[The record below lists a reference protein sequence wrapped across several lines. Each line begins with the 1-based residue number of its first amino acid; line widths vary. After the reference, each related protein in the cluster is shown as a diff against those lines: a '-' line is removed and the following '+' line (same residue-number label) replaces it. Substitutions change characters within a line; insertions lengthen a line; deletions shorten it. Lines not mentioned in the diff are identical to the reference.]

1 MIFGGEAVLEN
12 DSIRDLV
19 TVTDDRGRERQ
30 FEVEALFDMNGESY
44 AMLRDEEGTVLMKV
58 EEQGGEQY
66 LVGLDSDIE
75 KSQLLDAYQIAVDA
89 APAED

>member
-1 MIFGGEAVLEN
+1 MKN

-19 TVTDDRGRERQ
+19 TVTDDRGMERK
-30 FEVEALFDMNGESY
+30 FEVEALFEMNGESY

-58 EEQGGEQY
+58 EEQGADQF
-66 LVGLDSDIE
+66 LVGLESDIE

>member
-1 MIFGGEAVLEN
+1 LRK

-19 TVTDDRGRERQ
+19 TVTDDRGKERQ

-44 AMLRDEEGTVLMKV
+44 AMLRDEEGTVIMRV
-58 EEQGGEQY
+58 EEEGGNQY
-66 LVGLDSDIE
+66 LVGLESDLE
-75 KSQLLDAYQIAVDA
+75 KTDLLDAYQIAVDA

>member
-1 MIFGGEAVLEN
+1 MKE

-19 TVTDDRGRERQ
+19 TVTDDMGKERE
-30 FEVEALFDMNGESY
+30 FEVEALFEMNGESY
-44 AMLRDEEGTVLMKV
+44 AMLRNEDGTVLMKV
-58 EEQGGEQY
+58 EEQGDDQF
-66 LVGLDSDIE
+66 LVGLESDAE

>member
-1 MIFGGEAVLEN
+1 MEN

-19 TVTDDRGRERQ
+19 TVTDDRGGQRQ

>member
-1 MIFGGEAVLEN
+1 MKN

-19 TVTDDRGRERQ
+19 TVTDDRGKERQ
-30 FEVEALFDMNGESY
+30 FEVEALFEMNGESY

-58 EEQGGEQY
+58 EEQGSDQF
-66 LVGLDSDIE
+66 LVGLESDFE

>member
-1 MIFGGEAVLEN
+1 MDS

-19 TVTDDRGRERQ
+19 TVKDDRGRERQ
-30 FEVEALFDMNGESY
+30 FEVEALFEMNGESY

-58 EEQGGEQY
+58 EQQGGDQY
-66 LVGLDSDIE
+66 LIGLESDIE